1 MPARKPEEAHSLY
14 EEKMNA
20 GDLEGLCDLFT
31 DDAVIVPQP
40 GAEPISGMQEIRE
53 FKKGFFALNPT
64 ISMETKFTV
73 EYGDIALLRSKWH
86 FTGTTADGDA
96 VDMTHNGTEIV
107 QRQSDGTWKYI
118 IDHPFGAD

>member
-1 MPARKPEEAHSLY
+1 MSARKPVEAHSLY

-20 GDLEGLCDLFT
+20 GDLEGLCALFA

-40 GAEPISGMQEIRE
+40 GAKPIFGMQEIRE
-53 FKKGFFALNPT
+53 FKKGFFALKPT
-64 ISMETKFTV
+64 ISMETKFVV

-86 FTGTTADGDA
+86 FTGTGENGEP

-107 QRQSDGTWKYI
+107 QRQPDGTWKYI